1 MQGFLAGINWAT
13 PNWDTFILLL
23 FIIGA
28 LLYGLSLG
36 RDRVIVIL
44 FSVYMALAV
53 VANAPVLRDLNLL
66 QLSLNDNYVL
76 KIGFFLG
83 MFVALF
89 FLLSRSALLHT
100 IGSAGAPGSWW
111 QTIVFS
117 VLQVGLL
124 ISITLTFIPQD
135 VTNTLTPFT
144 RDVFL
149 SYWGRSAWL
158 ILPVVFMAI
167 APRPKSFHG
176 SSSGLRSMDLHG

>member
-1 MQGFLAGINWAT
+1 MDPLSLIQSINLT
-13 PNWDTFILLL
+13 QPTWDTFIVLL

-44 FSVYMALAV
+44 VSVYMALAV

-66 QLSLNDNYVL
+66 QFSVNDNYAV

-83 MFVALF
+83 LFIILF
-89 FLLSRSALLHT
+89 FMLSRSALLHT
-100 IGSAGAPGSWW
+100 IAASNAPGSWW

-124 ISITLTFIPQD
+124 ISITLSFLPPEMTSGLSWHTQQI
-135 VTNTLTPFT
+135 
-144 RDVFL
+144 FL
-149 SYWGRSAWL
+149 SYWGKSAWMV
-158 ILPVVFMAI
+158 LPVAFMAI
-167 APRPKSFHG
+167 APNGSKSK
-176 SSSGLRSMDLHG
+176 RYTDY

>member
-1 MQGFLAGINWAT
+1 MQGFLAGINWTT

-23 FIIGA
+23 FVIGA

-44 FSVYMALAV
+44 VSVYMALAV

-100 IGSAGAPGSWW
+100 IGSTGAPGSWW

-167 APRPKSFHG
+167 APRSKSFHG
-176 SSSGLRSMDLHG
+176 NP

>member
-1 MQGFLAGINWAT
+1 MPSFLASINWAT

-23 FIIGA
+23 FVIGA

-44 FSVYMALAV
+44 VSVYMALAV

-66 QLSLNDNYVL
+66 QLSLNDNYIL

-83 MFVALF
+83 AFVFLF
-89 FLLSRSALLHT
+89 FLLSRSALLRT
-100 IGSAGAPGSWW
+100 IGTNGAPGSWW

-117 VLQVGLL
+117 ILQVGLL
-124 ISITLTFIPQD
+124 ISITLSFLPGET
-135 VTNTLTPFT
+135 TNNLSQLT

-149 SYWGRSAWL
+149 SYWGKSGWL

-167 APRPKSFHG
+167 APKQKQPPTS
-176 SSSGLRSMDLHG
+176 

>member
-1 MQGFLAGINWAT
+1 MESFLSSINWAT

-44 FSVYMALAV
+44 VSVYMALAV

-66 QLSLNDNYVL
+66 QLSVNDNFVL

-89 FLLSRSALLHT
+89 FMLSRSALLKT
-100 IGSAGAPGSWW
+100 IGGNGGSGSWW
-111 QTIVFS
+111 QTIIFS
-117 VLQVGLL
+117 ILQVGLL
-124 ISITLTFIPQD
+124 ISITLSFLPPEISG
-135 VTNTLTPFT
+135 NLTQFT
-144 RDVFL
+144 RDIFL
-149 SYWGRSAWL
+149 SYWGKSAWMV
-158 ILPVVFMAI
+158 LPVVFMAI
-167 APRPKSFHG
+167 APRE
-176 SSSGLRSMDLHG
+176 RTQAV

>member
-1 MQGFLAGINWAT
+1 MSGLLASINFST

-23 FIIGA
+23 FVVGA
-28 LLYGLSLG
+28 LLYGMSLG

-44 FSVYMALAV
+44 VSVYMALAV

-66 QLSLNDNYVL
+66 QLSVNDNFVL

-83 MFVALF
+83 SFVALF
-89 FLLSRSALLHT
+89 FLLSRSALLRT
-100 IGSAGAPGSWW
+100 IGGNAAPGSWW

-117 VLQVGLL
+117 ILQVGLL
-124 ISITLTFIPQD
+124 ISITLSFIPPE
-135 VTNTLTPFT
+135 VSNTLTQFT
-144 RDVFL
+144 REVFL

-167 APRPKSFHG
+167 APRQRRRG
-176 SSSGLRSMDLHG
+176 GQDNYE